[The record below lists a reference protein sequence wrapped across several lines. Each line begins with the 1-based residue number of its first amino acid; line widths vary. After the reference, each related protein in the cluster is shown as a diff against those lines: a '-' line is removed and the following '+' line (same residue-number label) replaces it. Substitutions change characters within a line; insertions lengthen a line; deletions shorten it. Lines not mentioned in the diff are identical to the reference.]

1 MISFSGLCDA
11 YRLSC
16 GSAGKESACNVG
28 DVGLIPGLGRSPG
41 EGKGYHSTILA
52 RRIPWTV
59 WQSTPVFVPGKSHG
73 QRSLMGSSP
82 RGHKESD
89 TAERLSTRAHL
100 GKAAGSSVVGQGRM
114 LL

>member
-59 WQSTPVFVPGKSHG
+59 ES
-73 QRSLMGSSP
+73 M
-82 RGHKESD
+82 GHKEPD
-89 TAERLSTRAHL
+89 ITEQLPLSQAFHL
-100 GKAAGSSVVGQGRM
+100 FKKWELVIS
-114 LL
+114 LLILNKCGICV

>member
-41 EGKGYHSTILA
+41 KGKGYHSTLLA
-52 RRIPWTV
+52 WRIPWTV
-59 WQSTPVFVPGKSHG
+59 ES
-73 QRSLMGSSP
+73 M
-82 RGHKESD
+82 GHKESD
-89 TAERLSTRAHL
+89 MTEQLPLSQAFYL
-100 GKAAGSSVVGQGRM
+100 FKKWELVIS
-114 LL
+114 LLILNKCGICV

>member
-41 EGKGYHSTILA
+41 EGKGYHSTLLA
-52 RRIPWTV
+52 WRIPWTV
-59 WQSTPVFVPGKSHG
+59 ES
-73 QRSLMGSSP
+73 M
-82 RGHKESD
+82 GHKESD
-89 TAERLSTRAHL
+89 MTEQLPLSQAFYL
-100 GKAAGSSVVGQGRM
+100 FKKWELVIS
-114 LL
+114 LLILNKCGICV

>member
-41 EGKGYHSTILA
+41 KGKGYHSTLLA
-52 RRIPWTV
+52 WRIPWTV
-59 WQSTPVFVPGKSHG
+59 VSMV
-73 QRSLMGSSP
+73 
-82 RGHKESD
+82 HKESD
-89 TAERLSTRAHL
+89 MTEQLPLSQAFYL
-100 GKAAGSSVVGQGRM
+100 FKKWELVIS
-114 LL
+114 LLILNKCGICV